1 MNQSRRLRDSC
12 RSSLVSEDE
21 EAGFSDAF
29 ALSGEFELTKLGVC
43 VVLTR
48 FDADIHYLP
57 LFKRLK
63 CCFVVL
69 K

>member
-1 MNQSRRLRDSC
+1 MVL
-12 RSSLVSEDE
+12 EDE
-21 EAGFSDAF
+21 EAEFSDAF

-57 LFKRLK
+57 LFKRVK